1 VGTYDP
7 AMRTTVARLA
17 GLLLLLPVA
26 ACQADAREQGAHPLD
41 LPDSTGAPAGMDES
55 LRDAALALVEDRER
69 ALRDG
74 DREAFLATVDPDE
87 LGFSATQARWFDNLA
102 LLPVGDVS
110 YELGDED
117 VMTQVAGD
125 GDLQLPIDFTMRLR
139 GFDRR
144 PVTRRM
150 VWTFV
155 RSDGEVLLA
164 DDRNVQIDAKTG
176 WTPDPWD
183 IAHVEVRRSGGILA
197 VFDEDTSEHA
207 SYVMEDLADATA
219 VVRAHLPEWSGR
231 FVAYGTSDVSA
242 LDKLSAMTVEDT
254 AGVAFPVLAREGGP
268 VAAYRFMVNPTVVGD
283 VLSRGLVF
291 RHELVHVALADSD
304 DRSPVWLV
312 EGVAEYVARS
322 TMAAED
328 RRRIAAVQL
337 GSMPGRTLVPDRRFY
352 TRDPARNYALAALVC
367 DFLATTRGEDALWD
381 LVRTFRTARFSTWA
395 ESEEVVRDELG
406 LSTRQI
412 SEQALAW
419 ARSA

>member
-1 VGTYDP
+1 MGTYDP
-7 AMRTTVARLA
+7 LVRLTPTLLA
-17 GLLLLLPVA
+17 CALLLSTA
-26 ACQADAREQGAHPLD
+26 GCQGEAGEQGAGPLD
-41 LPDSTGAPAGMDES
+41 IPGSTGAPAGMDES
-55 LRDAALALVEDRER
+55 LRDDALDLVEQRER
-69 ALRDG
+69 ALREG
-74 DREAFLATVDPDE
+74 DRAAFLATVDPDE

-102 LLPVGDVS
+102 QLPVGDVS

-117 VMTQVAGD
+117 VMTQVAGE

-183 IAHVEVRRSGGILA
+183 LAHIEVRRSGGILA
-197 VFDEDTSEHA
+197 VFDEDTSQHA
-207 SYVMEDLADATA
+207 TYVMSDLADATA
-219 VVRAHLPEWSGR
+219 VVRRHLPEWSGR

-242 LDKLSAMTVEDT
+242 LDKMSAMAVEDT

-268 VAAYRFMVNPTVVGD
+268 VAAYRFLVNPTVVGD
-283 VLSRGLVF
+283 VISRGLVF

-322 TMAAED
+322 TMPVED
-328 RRRIAAVQL
+328 RRRIAALQL
-337 GSMPGRTLVPDRRFY
+337 GPTPGRTLPPDRRFY
-352 TRDPARNYALAALVC
+352 TRDPARNYVLAALAC
-367 DFLATTRGEDALWD
+367 DFLATTRGEGVLWD
-381 LVRTFRTARFSTWA
+381 LVRTFRAARLSTGA
-395 ESEEVVRDELG
+395 ESEEVVRRELG
-406 LSTRQI
+406 LSTREL